1 MYGFERRRGSVE
13 VLAYG
18 FPRLMRSDILVSM
31 ISEIRNA
38 DSYVFKSLI
47 RESHLLDDLRSSGYA
62 FYDS

>member
-1 MYGFERRRGSVE
+1 MYGFERRRGSAE

-47 RESHLLDDLRSSGYA
+47 RESQ
-62 FYDS
+62 

>member
-47 RESHLLDDLRSSGYA
+47 RESQ
-62 FYDS
+62 